1 MNARRLLVAFSAAM
15 LTIGL
20 PSPAHAQGKAAPAR
34 KAQVAQSQ
42 PKQPKKVGAKAPAQ
56 PEPRQAGGK
65 KPAPRK
71 VVRLEEMRVEG
82 RVQKPQAM
90 FLMPRANV
98 NPGAEPDRSESFL
111 PKAMEAVEKDP
122 F

>member
-1 MNARRLLVAFSAAM
+1 MNGRRLLVAFSAAV

-20 PSPAHAQGKAAPAR
+20 PCLAHAQTKAAPA
-34 KAQVAQSQ
+34 KKGQVTQSE
-42 PKQPKKVGAKAPAQ
+42 PKQPKQSA
-56 PEPRQAGGK
+56 GK

>member
-1 MNARRLLVAFSAAM
+1 MNGRRLLVALFAAV

-20 PSPAHAQGKAAPAR
+20 PSPTHAQSKPAAA
-34 KAQVAQSQ
+34 KKGQVTQAQ
-42 PKQPKKVGAKAPAQ
+42 PKQA
-56 PEPRQAGGK
+56 EGK

-98 NPGAEPDRSESFL
+98 NPGAEPDRTESFL
-111 PKAMEAVEKDP
+111 PKAVEALQKDP